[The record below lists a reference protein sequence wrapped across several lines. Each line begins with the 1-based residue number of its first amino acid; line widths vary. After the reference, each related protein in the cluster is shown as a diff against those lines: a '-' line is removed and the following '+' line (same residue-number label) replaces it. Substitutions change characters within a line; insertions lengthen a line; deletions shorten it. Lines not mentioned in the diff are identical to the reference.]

1 MNDRNEFLAAVAASA
16 IVFAGIIVPE
26 TLLLMA
32 LGAIGVGL
40 VARLAEAVHVPAQEV
55 QNRR

>member
-1 MNDRNEFLAAVAASA
+1 MNDRTEFLAAVAAA
-16 IVFAGIIVPE
+16 GFVFAIIVAPE
-26 TLLLMA
+26 PLLVLA
-32 LGAIGVGL
+32 LGAFGLGL